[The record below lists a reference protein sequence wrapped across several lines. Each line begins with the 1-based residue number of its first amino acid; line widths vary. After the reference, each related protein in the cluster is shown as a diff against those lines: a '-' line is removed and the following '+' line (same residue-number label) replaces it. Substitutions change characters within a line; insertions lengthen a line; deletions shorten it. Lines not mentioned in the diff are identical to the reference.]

1 MTPRHQELLT
11 RYPDDLT
18 DAELDE
24 LRAAAEADDALDA
37 AMDAALLLDAEGEGT
52 PVPDFSGPL
61 SPRNQRRVDLLV
73 RQARAWSAGPAAPL
87 EASADEDE
95 APTAWSAGPAAPLE
109 AHAEQEAPRA
119 WTAGPAAP
127 LEAKADNVVPLF
139 RRPAFQAVAA
149 LLLVAVALALRFG
162 DDGYQGGLKGDATEV
177 EGQLVLMGDT
187 RLDDGDERPADRPV
201 QITARLE
208 DSASI
213 ALIEVQGETSAV
225 VWPLPERAWLADVGP
240 NLLAPPGASADYR
253 PARAGSATYV
263 LVGRGRAL
271 GEDGTP
277 GALEPL
283 AIARRAPVTVEELL
297 AANPGAAELDRITIV
312 WTEPEGGTP

>member
-95 APTAWSAGPAAPLE
+95 APTA
-109 AHAEQEAPRA
+109 
-119 WTAGPAAP
+119 
-127 LEAKADNVVPLF
+127 
-139 RRPAFQAVAA
+139 
-149 LLLVAVALALRFG
+149 
-162 DDGYQGGLKGDATEV
+162 
-177 EGQLVLMGDT
+177 
-187 RLDDGDERPADRPV
+187 
-201 QITARLE
+201 
-208 DSASI
+208 
-213 ALIEVQGETSAV
+213 
-225 VWPLPERAWLADVGP
+225 
-240 NLLAPPGASADYR
+240 
-253 PARAGSATYV
+253 
-263 LVGRGRAL
+263 
-271 GEDGTP
+271 
-277 GALEPL
+277 
-283 AIARRAPVTVEELL
+283 
-297 AANPGAAELDRITIV
+297 
-312 WTEPEGGTP
+312 